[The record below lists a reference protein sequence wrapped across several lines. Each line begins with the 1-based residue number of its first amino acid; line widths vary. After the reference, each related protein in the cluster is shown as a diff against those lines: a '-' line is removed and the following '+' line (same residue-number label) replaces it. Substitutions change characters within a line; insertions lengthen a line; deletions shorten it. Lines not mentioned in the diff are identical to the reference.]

1 MMLFVSH
8 AKGGTTGELWTRSGQ
23 MEALLAPARP
33 FRRSTGVKGGAT
45 WHEGRSSTAAG
56 LIRANAWSTRG
67 APKPL
72 DTCRPWTDQGGMGR
86 RHQGPLRQPEPHED
100 ARDGAIPR
108 SSVRDDVGVD
118 AVAAVN
124 VDYVDVELVP
134 IVMGPPVTRSRT
146 LSSGSRAVAP
156 ISSLES
162 RAVAPI
168 HRSVSLTSTTGR
180 LVRTLQE
187 LNDGDNAYGKD
198 AKTLPWQLRK
208 YGTAPGES
216 ASAVGN
222 RIATIPMVATYS
234 PNGPTPRLVPF
245 TGSGDDATP
254 FSLWLRCLEDGVARE
269 RVEELSQQERYDFNA
284 IVAHLKQAFEGPQHR
299 YMVRQ
304 ALSACQQQTGESSAT
319 FANRLLNLVRAA
331 TTGQDH
337 SSQKER
343 VLEEFVARLRPDI
356 RYYVKLDN
364 PLTFEQAVAKAQM
377 VEQLLAEAT
386 ADRLINPVG
395 AARMIEVKAV
405 AAKPPRTNFGERRY
419 VRRSLSRT
427 NRPRFFQQS
436 ARNQDVSRQHGIPDC
451 RLVPSRSNCFNCGG
465 LGHHARQCQSPA
477 VQLPASG
484 RRQSSLR
491 GALPFYDR
499 QRFSS
504 SSVNA
509 VYPDSDA
516 LSQEL
521 SQAREQFNALSISL
535 RNSQA
540 ACEHSEARVSALIKR
555 NEELASSAFGQLSQS
570 SLRSPHNLPD
580 VRLLFACSL
589 ILTLC
594 TSTNAACVNSP
605 FSVSDAFNASNL
617 VTIGRS
623 LGYCQ

>member
-108 SSVRDDVGVD
+108 SSVRGTQRWRQRIWERCEDIALATTEVWNGAGSATTSLAKKVD
-118 AVAAVN
+118 
-124 VDYVDVELVP
+124 EGTP
-134 IVMGPPVTRSRT
+134 T
-146 LSSGSRAVAP
+146 LLHD
-156 ISSLES
+156 I
-162 RAVAPI
+162 
-168 HRSVSLTSTTGR
+168 
-180 LVRTLQE
+180 
-187 LNDGDNAYGKD
+187 
-198 AKTLPWQLRK
+198 
-208 YGTAPGES
+208 
-216 ASAVGN
+216 
-222 RIATIPMVATYS
+222 
-234 PNGPTPRLVPF
+234 
-245 TGSGDDATP
+245 
-254 FSLWLRCLEDGVARE
+254 
-269 RVEELSQQERYDFNA
+269 
-284 IVAHLKQAFEGPQHR
+284 GPQHR